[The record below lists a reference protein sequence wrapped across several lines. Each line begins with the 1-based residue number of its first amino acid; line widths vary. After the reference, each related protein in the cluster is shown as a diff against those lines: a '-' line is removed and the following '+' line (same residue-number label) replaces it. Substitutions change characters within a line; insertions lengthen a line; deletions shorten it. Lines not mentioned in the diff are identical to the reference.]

1 MDIESVG
8 IVGAGQMGS
17 GIAHVFALAG
27 FDVLM
32 TDISEDSLAK
42 ALSQIDRNIERQVS
56 RGKVTP
62 EAKAAAMARIR
73 TTLRLADVGPS
84 DLIIEAATDQ
94 ALNREHRVFRVGNG
108 LALGGLADQPLA
120 ILGEGDD
127 RRRCARAFSVFD
139 NLGLAALHH

>member
-1 MDIESVG
+1 MDIQSVG

-56 RGKVTP
+56 RGKVSV
-62 EAKAAAMARIR
+62 EAKAAAMAPAGRR
-73 TTLRLADVGPS
+73 ACDPTA
-84 DLIIEAATDQ
+84 
-94 ALNREHRVFRVGNG
+94 G
-108 LALGGLADQPLA
+108 LESAPVTED
-120 ILGEGDD
+120 
-127 RRRCARAFSVFD
+127 ARWPPPPKT
-139 NLGLAALHH
+139 